1 MQFYEKKCS
10 LRVVVLQ
17 NPRLVDFSSFVKP
30 LLCCINVQLL
40 LLWLIHLRESM
51 FLLSPNLQTAAAM
64 LFCRPFTA
72 SLSINLISTYCTR
85 FHLFALNFNFLH
97 CLGLID
103 VLSANELAE
112 THAYYY
118 SGNAKVSSTRQFF
131 ARFSFVY
138 GSEI

>member
-1 MQFYEKKCS
+1 MQFYEKKCF
-10 LRVVVLQ
+10 LRVVALQ

-40 LLWLIHLRESM
+40 VLWLIYLRESM

-72 SLSINLISTYCTR
+72 SLSFNLISTYYTQ
-85 FHLFALNFNFLH
+85 FHPFTLNFNFLH
-97 CLGLID
+97 YLGLID

-112 THAYYY
+112 MHVYYY
-118 SGNAKVSSTRQFF
+118 
-131 ARFSFVY
+131 
-138 GSEI
+138 